1 MNSRAWPLRLGVVI
15 AVVTATLPCRADAP
29 TREYLV
35 KAAFIYNFTQFVQ
48 WPTDALGDQ
57 DTPFIVA
64 VVGDNP
70 FDSALEHAVA
80 DKTVEGHPIVVRY
93 FSSADQIQA
102 CHLLF
107 VPASQDGATSAI
119 LGKVANMPVL
129 SVGEGDSFLPSGG
142 GIRLFI
148 EDGRMRFELDPDVL
162 EASNLKASAK
172 LMKLARIYKK

>member
-1 MNSRAWPLRLGVVI
+1 
-15 AVVTATLPCRADAP
+15 
-29 TREYLV
+29 
-35 KAAFIYNFTQFVQ
+35 
-48 WPTDALGDQ
+48 
-57 DTPFIVA
+57 
-64 VVGDNP
+64 
-70 FDSALEHAVA
+70 VA